1 MTARRRAR
9 RRVATWLAATGLL
22 TIVASG
28 GAASAGPPDVAV
40 EATYLYKFAP
50 FVTWPNSNGA
60 NSNGPN
66 SNGPNGT
73 ASGSFN
79 ICVVGDDPFG
89 DQLDR
94 AIAGQTLDGRPIQ
107 VMRVETIGPKSDCA
121 IAYLGGSRSESVAEA
136 LKAVRGT
143 PTLTVTDEGD
153 PPGII
158 AFAIADGHVRFRV
171 DEVQAQENGL
181 VISSKLLGLA
191 IAVRAAPGQEE
202 P

>member
-1 MTARRRAR
+1 MTARRRAER
-9 RRVATWLAATGLL
+9 REAAWLAATSLL
-22 TIVASG
+22 TFVVFG
-28 GAASAGPPDVAV
+28 GAASAGDAPDVAV

-50 FVTWPNSNGA
+50 FVTWPAG
-60 NSNGPN
+60 NGPS

-73 ASGSFN
+73 AGGSFN

-94 AIAGQTLDGRPIQ
+94 AVAGQTLDGRPIQ

-121 IAYLGGSRSESVAEA
+121 IAYLGGSHSESVAEA